1 MLLQGDC
8 LTELQ
13 NLEANSVDSIVTD
26 PPYGLGFMGK
36 QWDSLPPGQEVFE
49 QCLRVLKPGGHLLCF
64 GGTRTYHRMAVA
76 VEDAGFTIREQLQ
89 WVYSEGFPKSHNI
102 GAAVDKIQ
110 GNERETYQEYGWYS
124 DSDNWGVPSK
134 NGAHKENT
142 SNNYD
147 LPTYHHKGGG
157 FVEKTKGH
165 SEWEGWHTALKPSHE
180 PIVLARKPIEKRLSI
195 AQNCLKWGV
204 GAINVDGC
212 RVETKEDTRRE
223 KGGWQDSGYVG
234 GKYDRQKYNAFEARS
249 KQGRFPA
256 NLCHDGSDEVVG
268 LFPVTSSRTGA
279 IRKNAKGQFGLGG
292 DNEHNIEYGDTGSA
306 ARFFYSPKAKKKERL
321 TFNNHPTV
329 KPVRLMQYLVRLIT
343 PAGGT
348 CLDPFAGSG
357 TTGLACMKE
366 GCHYILIDA
375 DSQSLDIARRR
386 LLSEIA
392 SQEWPLRNYHLL

>member
-8 LTELQ
+8 LTQLQ
-13 NLEANSVDSIVTD
+13 NLEPNSVDSIVTD

-36 QWDSLPPGQEVFE
+36 EWDSLPPGQEVFE

-76 VEDAGFTIREQLQ
+76 VEDAGFEIREQLQ

-110 GNERETYQEYGWYS
+110 GNERAVAGYDQSG
-124 DSDNWGVPSK
+124 SK
-134 NGAHKENT
+134 RNSMSGNFT
-142 SNNYD
+142 GGNYKI
-147 LPTYHHKGGG
+147 TQ
-157 FVEKTKGH
+157 GH

-180 PIVLARKPIEKRLSI
+180 PIVMARKPIEKGLSI

-212 RVETKEDTRRE
+212 RVGTDENLNGGAYSGNTKKLQNKIYGQYNKCNPED
-223 KGGWQDSGYVG
+223 Y
-234 GKYDRQKYNAFEARS
+234 
-249 KQGRFPA
+249 KQPSGRFPA
-256 NLCHDGSDEVVG
+256 NLIHDGSPEVVG
-268 LFPVTSSRTGA
+268 LFPFRSSGGGNGNRRGH
-279 IRKNAKGQFGLGG
+279 GPSYG
-292 DNEHNIEYGDTGSA
+292 DNTYGNYNPKKTTNGIPPDSGSA

-329 KPVRLMQYLVRLIT
+329 KPVSLMQYLVRLIT

-357 TTGLACMKE
+357 TTALACMKE
-366 GCHYILIDA
+366 GRSYILIDA

-392 SQEWPLRNYHLL
+392 SQEWPLRNYDLL

>member
-1 MLLQGDC
+1 MLLKENC
-8 LTELQ
+8 LTALQ
-13 NLEANSVDSIVTD
+13 KLEADSVASIVTD

-49 QCLRVLKPGGHLLCF
+49 QCMRVLKPGGHLLCF

-76 VEDAGFTIREQLQ
+76 VEDAGFEIRDQIM
-89 WVYSEGFPKSHNI
+89 WVYGSGFPKSQNI

-110 GNERETYQEYGWYS
+110 GNEREVVETKDVGH
-124 DSDNWGVPSK
+124 DI
-134 NGAHKENT
+134 T
-142 SNNYD
+142 NNAYRD
-147 LPTYHHKGGG
+147 G
-157 FVEKTKGH
+157 KTERKIKDVTQGH
-165 SEWEGWHTALKPSHE
+165 SEWEGYGTALKPAHE
-180 PIVLARKPIEKRLSI
+180 PIVLARKPIEKGLSI

-212 RVETKEDTRRE
+212 RVGTKEDTRRE

-256 NLCHDGSDEVVG
+256 NLCHDGSAEVVG
-268 LFPVTSSRTGA
+268 LFPVTNPSRA
-279 IRKNAKGQFGLGG
+279 RKKPSDTISEPTINMGG
-292 DNEHNIEYGDTGSA
+292 GYKSVNNEYTDTGSA

-329 KPVRLMQYLVRLIT
+329 KPVSLMQYLVRLIT

-366 GCHYILIDA
+366 GRSYILIDA
-375 DSQSLDIARRR
+375 DSGSIDIARRR
-386 LLSEIA
+386 LLSEII
-392 SQEWPLRNYHLL
+392 SQKYRRAARRRLNTHRSQLQIF

>member
-8 LTELQ
+8 LTQLQ
-13 NLEANSVDSIVTD
+13 NLEPNSVDSIVTD

-36 QWDSLPPGQEVFE
+36 QWDNLPPGQEVFE
-49 QCLRVLKPGGHLLCF
+49 QCLRVLKPGGHLCCF
-64 GGTRTYHRMAVA
+64 GGSRTYHRMAVA
-76 VEDAGFTIREQLQ
+76 VEDAGFEIREQLQ

-110 GNERETYQEYGWYS
+110 GNERAVAGYDQSG
-124 DSDNWGVPSK
+124 SK
-134 NGAHKENT
+134 RNSMSGNFT
-142 SNNYD
+142 GGNYKI
-147 LPTYHHKGGG
+147 TQ
-157 FVEKTKGH
+157 GH

-180 PIVLARKPIEKRLSI
+180 PIVLARKPIEKGLSI

-212 RVETKEDTRRE
+212 RVGTKENLGRVVTPQKSKTSYSLHE
-223 KGGWQDSGYVG
+223 KSDYYDNST
-234 GKYDRQKYNAFEARS
+234 GK
-249 KQGRFPA
+249 GRFPA
-256 NLCHDGSDEVVG
+256 NLCHDGSPEVVG
-268 LFPVTSSRTGA
+268 LFPESKVSGAAALGKSSASHSKKGLFEGIGQTSKSSLP
-279 IRKNAKGQFGLGG
+279 N
-292 DNEHNIEYGDTGSA
+292 DSGSA

-366 GCHYILIDA
+366 GRGYILIDA

-392 SQEWPLRNYHLL
+392 SQEWPLRNYDLL